1 MENTLDNKINGTR
14 DGVTQIGQGLRAD
27 AHTAIDQAADR
38 IPQATDRLANRAHQ
52 GVDTLADGVEGASQ
66 RLATRGKQLGG
77 AYHQFAD
84 TGRGYVRSSPVL
96 SVLLAAAAGYGLSKL
111 LGGRGK

>member
-1 MENTLDNKINGTR
+1 MENTLDGKINGTR

-27 AHTAIDQAADR
+27 AHTAIDSAADR
-38 IPQATDRLANRAHQ
+38 IPQVTDHLATSAHQ
-52 GVDTLADGVEGASQ
+52 GVDTLADGVEGVSQ

-77 AYHQFAD
+77 AYRQCAD
-84 TGRGYVRSSPVL
+84 TGRSYVRGSPAL

-111 LGGRGK
+111 LGSRSK